1 MKGEIMDDLS
11 VNDFEIE
18 EHEELKESF
27 RIIDD
32 AGAVWAMRKLA
43 VQNEQLQINQ
53 QIAETEKARIDQWLE
68 KVNTKPQQSADYFTA
83 ILTDYARNQR
93 AESGRKSIQLPHG
106 VVKSRITNSK
116 IKVEDVELFI
126 KWAETNNLG
135 DLVRIKKEPAVSD
148 FKTVFE
154 ISGDKAVHVATGE
167 IVEGVVIA
175 PESINFSVE
184 TE

>member
-1 MKGEIMDDLS
+1 MDELS
-11 VNDFEIE
+11 INDFEIE

-43 VQNEQLQINQ
+43 VQQKQIYDNYE
-53 QIAETEKARIDQWLE
+53 IADKETARIDEWLK
-68 KVNTKPQQSADYFTA
+68 KVNAKPQQSADYFTA
-83 ILTDYARNQR
+83 ILIEYARSQR
-93 AESGRKSIQLPHG
+93 NESGRKSIQLPHG
-106 VVKSRITNSK
+106 VVKSRVTNPK

-167 IVEGVVIA
+167 IVEGVTIA

-184 TE
+184 PE

>member
-1 MKGEIMDDLS
+1 MDELS
-11 VNDFEIE
+11 INDFEIE
-18 EHEELKESF
+18 EREELKESF

-43 VQNEQLQINQ
+43 VQQEQIQTNYD
-53 QIAETEKARIDQWLE
+53 IAERENARIDRWLN
-68 KVNTKPQQSADYFTA
+68 KVNAKPQQSADYFTA
-83 ILTDYARNQR
+83 ILIEYARSQR

-106 VVKSRITNSK
+106 VVKSRVTNSK

-126 KWAETNNLG
+126 KWAETNSLE

-167 IVEGVVIA
+167 IVEGVIIA

-184 TE
+184 PE

>member
-27 RIIDD
+27 RILDD

-43 VQNEQLQINQ
+43 VQNKQIQTNRD
-53 QIAETEKARIDQWLE
+53 IADTEIARIDEWLK
-68 KVNTKPQQSADYFTA
+68 KVNAKPQQSAEYFTA
-83 ILTDYARNQR
+83 ILIEYARSQR
-93 AESGRKSIQLPHG
+93 AEEGRKSIQLPHG
-106 VVKSRITNSK
+106 VVKSRVTNPK

-126 KWAETNNLG
+126 KWAETNSLD

-148 FKTVFE
+148 FKTVLE

-167 IVEGVVIA
+167 IVEGVTIA
-175 PESINFSVE
+175 PESLNFSVE

>member
-1 MKGEIMDDLS
+1 MDDLS
-11 VNDFEIE
+11 VNEFEID

-43 VQNEQLQINQ
+43 VEQQKIQTNYD
-53 QIAETEKARIDQWLE
+53 IAERENARVDRWLN
-68 KVNTKPQQSADYFTA
+68 KVNAKPQQSVDYFTA
-83 ILTDYARNQR
+83 ILIEYARSQR

-106 VVKSRITNSK
+106 VVKSRVTNPK

-126 KWAETNNLG
+126 KWAETNSLA

-184 TE
+184 PE

>member
-1 MKGEIMDDLS
+1 MDELS

-18 EHEELKESF
+18 EQEELKESF
-27 RIIDD
+27 KILDD
-32 AGAVWAMRKLA
+32 AGAVWAMRKLS
-43 VQNEQLQINQ
+43 VHNEQIQTNRE
-53 QIAETEKARIDQWLE
+53 IAEAEKARIDHWLE
-68 KVNTKPQQSADYFTA
+68 KVNAKPQQSVDYFTA
-83 ILTDYARNQR
+83 ILTEYARSQR

-126 KWAETNNLG
+126 KWAETNNLE
-135 DLVRIKKEPAVSD
+135 DLVRVKKEPAVSD
-148 FKTVFE
+148 FKTVLE

-167 IVEGVVIA
+167 IVEGVTIT
-175 PESINFSVE
+175 PESINFSIE

>member
-11 VNDFEIE
+11 VNDFEVE
-18 EHEELKESF
+18 DHEELKESF
-27 RIIDD
+27 RITDD

-43 VQNEQLQINQ
+43 VQQQ
-53 QIAETEKARIDQWLE
+53 QIKTNREIYETEKFRIDQWLE
-68 KVNTKPQQSADYFTA
+68 KVDAKPQQSANYFIA
-83 ILTDYARNQR
+83 ILTEYARSQR

-106 VVKSRITNSK
+106 VIKSRVTNSK

-126 KWAETNNLG
+126 KWAETNNLE

>member
-1 MKGEIMDDLS
+1 MDEVSINEFD
-11 VNDFEIE
+11 VEGQV
-18 EHEELKESF
+18 ELKESY
-27 RIIDD
+27 RITND
-32 AGAVWAMRKLA
+32 AGAVWAMRKLHN
-43 VQNEQLQINQ
+43 VNQ
-53 QIAETEKARIDQWLE
+53 QLKANNEIADAEKLRIEMWLE
-68 KVNTKPQQSADYFTA
+68 KVNVKPEQEAQYFRA
-83 ILTDYARNQR
+83 ILEDYAKRER

-126 KWAETNNLG
+126 KWAETNSLD

-148 FKTVFE
+148 FKTVLE

-175 PESINFSVE
+175 PESINYSVE
-184 TE
+184 PE

>member
-1 MKGEIMDDLS
+1 MDELS
-11 VNDFEIE
+11 INDFEIE
-18 EHEELKESF
+18 EREELKESF

-43 VQNEQLQINQ
+43 VQQEQIQTNYDIAD
-53 QIAETEKARIDQWLE
+53 AETARIDQWLK
-68 KVNTKPQQSADYFTA
+68 KVNAKPQQSADYFTA
-83 ILTDYARNQR
+83 ILIEYARSQR

-106 VVKSRITNSK
+106 VVKSRVTNSK

-126 KWAETNNLG
+126 KWAETNSLE

-167 IVEGVVIA
+167 IVEGVIIA

-184 TE
+184 PE